1 MRSRESKEDY
11 LEAILVLRGLHGH
24 CRNIDIAKHLG
35 VTKPSVTNAVSNL
48 YELGLVEIS
57 KFDISLTPEG
67 EEIAEY
73 TYRKH
78 KFFEDL
84 LLDAN
89 VDAETAAREACCLEH
104 CISQDTFEKLEAS
117 LAQYASNKT
126 RS

>member
-57 KFDISLTPEG
+57 KYDISLTPEG

-78 KFFEDL
+78 KFFETLTLMLKL
-84 LLDAN
+84 LLVKRA
-89 VDAETAAREACCLEH
+89 VWSIVFHRTPLK
-104 CISQDTFEKLEAS
+104 SSKLA
-117 LAQYASNKT
+117 
-126 RS
+126 